1 MNYDD
6 IPTYSATRV
15 DPDDPE
21 PTGVFDLRDC
31 LDFRP
36 TVENIAGTSETVT
49 VVDQIT
55 GNSFDFTARQ
65 FDGTGAVV
73 VNTPKPNSASTHDF
87 EFYLPK
93 LASLFLDVVGNFQ
106 IVEGTSSE
114 SPQQPKDLD
123 NSMKLASLFL
133 PAFTFKPTDVQ
144 IKRFKTQR
152 FTMRDIG
159 RLKTRLENVES
170 MTALSLLERDAESFE
185 IKDSVTGLSRFK
197 SGFVVDNFAGHRVG
211 DTLHKDYEM
220 CD

>member
-36 TVENIAGTSETVT
+36 TVENITGTSETVT
-49 VVDQIT
+49 VVDTIT
-55 GNSFDFTARQ
+55 ANSFDFTARQ

-73 VNTPKPNSASTHDF
+73 VNTPKPDSASTHDF

-93 LASLFLDVVGNFQ
+93 RWDPLFLTNTGDFK
-106 IVEGTSSE
+106 ILDGTSSE
-114 SPQQPKDLD
+114 SPQPPKDLD
-123 NSMKLASLFL
+123 NAMKLASLFL

-159 RLKTRLENVES
+159 RLQSRIENVES
-170 MTALSLLERDAESFE
+170 MTNLSLLERDAESFE
-185 IKDSVTGLSRFK
+185 IKRFSYRIK
-197 SGFVVDNFAGHRVG
+197 SI
-211 DTLHKDYEM
+211 
-220 CD
+220 